1 MPLASIVLLF
11 PFLASAQTVHQDTAA
26 IERAKVIEI
35 VEQTDT
41 IIPGTDTT
49 TQLQT
54 LRAQVLSGQ
63 QTGEVITVNDD
74 YLGLEV
80 NDRFYYQRSVFIDN
94 SEAYGVL
101 YVDRRF
107 ELGVL
112 ALMFVAAV
120 IALSG
125 WQGVRSIGSLGGSL
139 LAVFGVLLPGILAGY
154 NPLLLASVVAGL
166 VLFAAIFF
174 THGFNRE
181 SLVAYAGTMIA
192 VGVTML
198 VALWAVALTS
208 LSGFGADGST
218 TLNIATGGQID
229 FTLLLLAAIIVG
241 VLGVLDDIAITQA
254 AVVTELFTSN
264 KVITRREVYGRAL
277 RVGREHVGALVN
289 TLVLAYTGAALPL
302 LLFYFHSASSLSL
315 ALNSELFATEI
326 VRMIVGSIGL
336 ICTVPIVTVLAVYVL
351 KDYIPKHGSRHGHS
365 HAHGGGHGHSH

>member
-1 MPLASIVLLF
+1 
-11 PFLASAQTVHQDTAA
+11 
-26 IERAKVIEI
+26 
-35 VEQTDT
+35 
-41 IIPGTDTT
+41 
-49 TQLQT
+49 
-54 LRAQVLSGQ
+54 
-63 QTGEVITVNDD
+63 
-74 YLGLEV
+74 
-80 NDRFYYQRSVFIDN
+80 
-94 SEAYGVL
+94 
-101 YVDRRF
+101 
-107 ELGVL
+107 
-112 ALMFVAAV
+112 
-120 IALSG
+120 
-125 WQGVRSIGSLGGSL
+125 
-139 LAVFGVLLPGILAGY
+139 VFGVLLPGILAGY